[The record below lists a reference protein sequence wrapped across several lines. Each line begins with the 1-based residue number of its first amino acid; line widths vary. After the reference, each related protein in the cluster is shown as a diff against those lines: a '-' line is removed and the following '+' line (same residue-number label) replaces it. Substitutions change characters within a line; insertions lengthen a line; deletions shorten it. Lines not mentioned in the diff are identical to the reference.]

1 MSQES
6 QEITPLALLKQSL
19 WLTYNILGKKGEK
32 SNKIWHYGMVGRYS
46 FAFVFQYSIVGMLL
60 WGFEIAALI
69 RTNFVCVYDPFWGG
83 WIFWGYQKGMFN
95 LEPGWIIP
103 KHVVLANFVDQSLIL
118 LHLQIKRFLGVFFLT
133 TSRMKRKIASGC
145 NNPAYT
151 HIPCEMR
158 MGFLQRIVVY
168 FLATFPRLFLLFH
181 SK

>member
-1 MSQES
+1 MALWHGG
-6 QEITPLALLKQSL
+6 EIQLCFCFSILNSWHAIMGIWNCRFNSNQFCLRL
-19 WLTYNILGKKGEK
+19 WPFLRRVDFLGI
-32 SNKIWHYGMVGRYS
+32 S
-46 FAFVFQYSIVGMLL
+46 
-60 WGFEIAALI
+60 
-69 RTNFVCVYDPFWGG
+69 
-83 WIFWGYQKGMFN
+83 KGMFN

-133 TSRMKRKIASGC
+133 TSWMKRKIASGC